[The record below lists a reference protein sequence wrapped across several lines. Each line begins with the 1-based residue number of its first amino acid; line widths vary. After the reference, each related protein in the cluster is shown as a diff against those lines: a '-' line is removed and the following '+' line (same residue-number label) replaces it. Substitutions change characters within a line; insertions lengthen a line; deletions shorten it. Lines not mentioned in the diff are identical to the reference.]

1 MSENLECQYWNIIF
15 FWKVFLH
22 NCVYRSWLLY
32 IEMHKNPDISKIFS
46 FQYTVALQIP
56 RTFLQLISL
65 RISQRNVF
73 VLRVPSSPS
82 CLFIETEFSH
92 YLIVSS
98 KERCGNN
105 ASSTKPASRVEI
117 DSKFFSCRFGLDWF
131 QTSFQ
136 SQPTRFPYFS
146 LLLFRS
152 SIFHDLIPKHVGL
165 TTRKQNLIIT
175 ENTYELA
182 RDT

>member
-1 MSENLECQYWNIIF
+1 
-15 FWKVFLH
+15 
-22 NCVYRSWLLY
+22 
-32 IEMHKNPDISKIFS
+32 MHKNPDISKIFS
-46 FQYTVALQIP
+46 FQYTIALQIP

-105 ASSTKPASRVEI
+105 ASSTKPLESKSIPSFFLADSASI
-117 DSKFFSCRFGLDWF
+117 DSRLPFNPNPLVFLISHY
-131 QTSFQ
+131 
-136 SQPTRFPYFS
+136 FPFD
-146 LLLFRS
+146 LLFS
-152 SIFHDLIPKHVGL
+152 TI
-165 TTRKQNLIIT
+165 
-175 ENTYELA
+175 
-182 RDT
+182 